1 MKIVVISGSP
11 RKNAVTQVMMK
22 FVFDYVKTKNHDVK
36 FINLS
41 EGKIDYYRGPDVE
54 YNETTKQAAKD
65 ITEADVWII
74 GSPIYNSF
82 FSAALKNLFEFINY
96 RSTAGKVA
104 GLAILASGNIGFTDV
119 QTMLTQL
126 MSYFRVIT
134 NPKAVYMTADMFG
147 ENKVIDSVN
156 ETRLKELVDETLVLA
171 NKVIVRKD

>member
-22 FVFDYVKTKNHDVK
+22 FVFDYVKTKNYDVK

-54 YNETTKQAAKD
+54 YNETTKQAAKE
-65 ITEADVWII
+65 ITDADVWLI

-82 FSAALKNLFEFINY
+82 FSAALKNLFEYINY

-119 QTMLTQL
+119 QTVLTQL

-134 NPKAVYMTADMFG
+134 NPKAVYMTADMFT
-147 ENKVIDSVN
+147 ENKITDSIN
-156 ETRLKELVDETLVLA
+156 ETRLKELVDETLDLA
-171 NKVIVRKD
+171 NKIIKKKS

>member
-65 ITEADVWII
+65 ITEADVWLI

-96 RSTAGKVA
+96 RSTAGKVS

-119 QTMLTQL
+119 QTVLTQL

-147 ENKVIDSVN
+147 ENKIIDSVN
-156 ETRLKELVDETLVLA
+156 ETRLKELVDDTLALA
-171 NKVIVRKD
+171 NKVIAKKD

>member
-22 FVFDYVKTKNHDVK
+22 FVFDYVKTKSHDVK

-65 ITEADVWII
+65 ITEADIWLI

-96 RSTAGKVA
+96 KSTAGKVA

-119 QTMLTQL
+119 QTILTQL

-134 NPKAVYMTADMFG
+134 NPKATYMTADMFG
-147 ENKVIDSVN
+147 ENKIIDTVN
-156 ETRLKELVDETLVLA
+156 ETRLKELVDETLALA
-171 NKVIVRKD
+171 NKIITKKD

>member
-22 FVFDYVKTKNHDVK
+22 FVFDYVKTKNHDVE

-54 YNETTKQAAKD
+54 YNETTKQAAKY
-65 ITEADVWII
+65 ITEADVWLI

-82 FSAALKNLFEFINY
+82 FSAALKNLFEYINY

-119 QTMLTQL
+119 QTVLTQL

-147 ENKVIDSVN
+147 ENKVIDSMN
-156 ETRLKELVDETLVLA
+156 ETRLKELVDETLALA
-171 NKVIVRKD
+171 NKIIEKKD